1 MPEIISPTTE
11 LEAVNEM
18 LASIGQAP
26 VNTLE
31 VTGISDVNIAKQRL
45 TQQTRRVLLHGFAFN
60 TDDDYELSPNVD
72 GIIVI
77 PANALRLEASGLT
90 NEYVQRRHSNGSM
103 CLYNRNDQTFEFD
116 EPVECKI
123 NWGFPFDDLPEVARS
138 YIAVAAA
145 RRFQSKFLGS
155 QILDKFEEEDEMRA
169 WVNLERAERATRR
182 TNLFRG
188 NTGVSS
194 KINNRSY

>member
-1 MPEIISPTTE
+1 MLDITPMTE

-45 TQQTRRVLLHGFAFN
+45 LSMTRRVLLHGFAFN
-60 TDDDYELSPNVD
+60 TDDNWELSPTVD
-72 GIIVI
+72 SIIPV
-77 PANALRLEASGLT
+77 PTTALRVEASGQT
-90 NEYVQRRHSNGSM
+90 EEYTQRRHSSGAM
-103 CLYNRNDQTFEFD
+103 CLYNRDESTFEFTA
-116 EPVECKI
+116 PVECKI
-123 NWGFPFDDLPEVARS
+123 SWAFPFEDLPEAARS
-138 YIAVAAA
+138 YISIAAA
-145 RRFQSKFLGS
+145 RRFQSKFIGS
-155 QILDKFEEEDEMRA
+155 QILDKYEEEDEMKA
-169 WVNLERAERATRR
+169 WVTLERAERAVRR

-188 NTGVSS
+188 NAGIAS